1 MDRLLVISSSP
12 HLHSPET
19 VRGIMLRVL
28 LALLPAGFMG
38 VVTFG
43 PRAAAVV
50 AVCVLA
56 CVGSEALWQRMARRP
71 VTVNDLSAAVTGVL
85 LAFNL
90 PPTIPFWM
98 AATGSVFAIVVVKQ
112 FYGGL
117 GQNLVNPALAARGLM
132 LASWPVAMTTWT
144 LDGVTGPTPL
154 AILKLGE
161 QAAGAKLPPVL
172 ELFLGHVGGCLGETS
187 ALALLVGGLFLIATR
202 VISWHIPA
210 YYVGTVALLTWG
222 LGRGAGIPAN
232 PIYEIFAG
240 GLFLG
245 AFFMATD
252 YTTSPMTRPGQI
264 AFAIGCGIL
273 TTLFR
278 LYGGY
283 PEGVSYS
290 ILIMNLAVPMI
301 DRFVAPRAFGEAK

>member
-1 MDRLLVISSSP
+1 M
-12 HLHSPET
+12 
-19 VRGIMLRVL
+19 GRVL

-43 PRAAAVV
+43 PRAAAVI
-50 AVCVLA
+50 AICVLS
-56 CVGSEALWQRMARRP
+56 CVASEAAWQRMIHRP
-71 VTVNDLSAAVTGVL
+71 LSVGDLSAAVTGVL
-85 LAFNL
+85 LAYNL
-90 PPTIPFWM
+90 PPSIPFGM
-98 AATGSVFAIVVVKQ
+98 AVAGSVFAIIVVKQ

-161 QAAGAKLPPVL
+161 QATGAKLPPLL
-172 ELFLGHVGGCLGETS
+172 EVFLGHVGGCIGETS
-187 ALALLVGGLFLIATR
+187 VLALLIGGLFLIAARIIT
-202 VISWHIPA
+202 WHIPA
-210 YYVGTVALLTWG
+210 YYIGTVALLTWG
-222 LGRGAGIPAN
+222 LGRGAGIPAA
-232 PIYEIFAG
+232 PLYEICAG

-245 AFFMATD
+245 ALFMATD
-252 YTTSPMTRPGQI
+252 YTTSPMTRIGQI
-264 AFAIGCGIL
+264 GFAVGCGVL

-290 ILIMNLAVPMI
+290 ILIMNLTVPMI
-301 DRFVAPRAFGEAK
+301 DRFIAPRAFGEAK